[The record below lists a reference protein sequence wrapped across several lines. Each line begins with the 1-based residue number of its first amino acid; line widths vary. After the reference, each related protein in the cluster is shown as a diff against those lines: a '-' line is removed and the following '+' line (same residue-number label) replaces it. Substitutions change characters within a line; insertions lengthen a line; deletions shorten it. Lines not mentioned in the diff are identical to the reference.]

1 MEIQINWSRN
11 NGVLIARPVG
21 RIFSSNSLDWQSALE
36 FGLGPQDNAMVVDFA
51 QVPYLSSAGLRVL
64 MTTAKRFAG
73 PGHAFGICQLPR
85 KVRKVLAASG
95 FDRVVSVYESEA
107 EAVAAIT
114 GEDGDGSGP
123 AAPDRDP
130 RQA

>member
-1 MEIQINWSRN
+1 MEIQIDWSRN

-21 RIFSSNSLDWQSALE
+21 RIFSSNSLDWQGALE
-36 FGLGPQDNAMVVDFA
+36 RGSGPQDHAMVVDFA

-64 MTTAKRFAG
+64 MTIAKRFAG

-95 FDRVVSVYESEA
+95 FDRVVSVYESET

-114 GEDGDGSGP
+114 GEDGDGSRP
-123 AAPDRDP
+123 AAPDSDP
-130 RQA
+130 GQA